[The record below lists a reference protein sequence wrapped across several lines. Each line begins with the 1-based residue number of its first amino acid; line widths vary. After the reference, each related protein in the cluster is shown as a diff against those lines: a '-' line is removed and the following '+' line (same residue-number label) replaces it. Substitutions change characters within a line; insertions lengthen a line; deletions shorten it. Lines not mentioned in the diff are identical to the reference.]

1 MYTKSKA
8 QFQEELKSEKRF
20 SLFSF
25 YTQWAVYCIFFVF
38 KLELNLFIII
48 PAILFSLF
56 RLFAILQKNLSP
68 RIYLWNHLSSLFL
81 LFFFTAFFT
90 SISKGDINS
99 ILNWQ
104 LYYIALSFTIIHES
118 MRVHKYA
125 YLFISF
131 LGFTSYTVVVFSI
144 EDFQSFP
151 ITYKL
156 IIPYLF
162 LTYCTSLGYYIN
174 QFKRKAIQY
183 YADLLQDKISINR
196 DMALAHNVQESLFP
210 QITKLKGLKF
220 EIFRK
225 SHNQIGGDFYDFIQL
240 REGNIGIFITDVAG
254 HGYSSAMVAAML
266 KVMVSTLPYYLKLD
280 PTGLLG
286 YIDKKL
292 TNEIKSHH
300 ATALYIFINFQTQT
314 FLLGNA
320 GHPYFIYAKKG
331 EEFQEIE
338 TFGTLLGFGLHD
350 PVAETKEFKYE
361 SGDRFFIY
369 TDGLIENMNEKQELL
384 ESSGLLKILNQNRK
398 IADLK
403 MLKEKVISDISIFS
417 GKSEFNDDAM
427 FLAFEIE

>member
-320 GHPYFIYAKKG
+320 GNPYFIYAKKG

-398 IADLK
+398 IAYLK